1 MMVEFAMKRMIGKLA
16 GSGFGRHAAMALF
29 ALSTVPARAEMVLS
43 QVIVD
48 LQPGKPSHDDIEVFN
63 DSPERMYVIADPAQV
78 QSPGTPAERRVTVAD
93 PAVSGLLVTPQR
105 MVLEPGQRRIIRVAA
120 LLPRDMTERIYRV
133 TVKPVAGPVTAETTA
148 LKVLLGYDVL
158 VLLRPQRVA
167 GEVTAARSGRKLV
180 FRNESNTAQEIYEGK
195 QCDVAGKNC
204 KTLPSTRLYAGAQW
218 TVDLSYDTPV
228 EYRLTS
234 GNGSSVRRF

>member
-1 MMVEFAMKRMIGKLA
+1 MRFTSARVTEFAGAMSAAAALLA
-16 GSGFGRHAAMALF
+16 ASV
-29 ALSTVPARAEMVLS
+29 VPAQAEIVLS

-48 LQPGKPSHDDIEVFN
+48 MQPSKPSHDDIEVWN
-63 DSPERMYVIADPAQV
+63 DGPDRMYVVADASQIQAPGTPDERRVSIADPAL
-78 QSPGTPAERRVTVAD
+78 
-93 PAVSGLLVTPQR
+93 SGLLVTPQR

-120 LLPRDMTERIYRV
+120 LLPRDMAERVYRV

-158 VLLRPQRVA
+158 VLVRPQQIT
-167 GEVTAARSGRKLV
+167 GEVTGTRVARKLT
-180 FRNESNTAQEIYEGK
+180 FRNTSNTAREIYAGK

-204 KTLPSTRLYAGAQW
+204 KTLPATRLYAGALW

-234 GNGSSVRRF
+234 GNGSSVKRF

>member
-1 MMVEFAMKRMIGKLA
+1 MKRMIEMLG
-16 GSGFGRHAAMALF
+16 GSTLGRCATAALF
-29 ALSTVPARAEMVLS
+29 ALTAAPAQAEMVLS

-48 LQPGKPSHDDIEVFN
+48 LQPGKPSHDDIEVWN
-63 DSPERMYVIADPAQV
+63 DGPERMYVVADPAQV

-105 MVLEPGQRRIIRVAA
+105 MVLEPGQRRIIRLAA
-120 LLPRDMTERIYRV
+120 LLPRDMTERVYRV

-158 VLLRPQRVA
+158 VLLRPQRIA
-167 GEVTAARSGRKLV
+167 GEVTATRNGRKLV

-195 QCDVAGKNC
+195 QCDAAGKNC
-204 KTLPSTRLYAGAQW
+204 RELPATRLYAGAQW
-218 TVDLSYDTPV
+218 TVNLDYDTPA
-228 EYRLTS
+228 EYRLTA
-234 GNGSSVRRF
+234 GNGSSVKRF